1 MRLQILDF
9 KRGDCSIHRFTRSAL
24 LLGAGK
30 HMYGGTAY
38 VNCHLFDWYQHSM
51 SANQWDITKTFFLFL
66 FFIFSQLYFSGNGM
80 ITVIKSTHVKCYSM
94 HHSWDHTNHNL
105 LANLNESLDF
115 IWIDSKTAYPCPCL
129 VSHSLFI
136 LTL

>member
-9 KRGDCSIHRFTRSAL
+9 KRGDCSIHRFTKSTL

-38 VNCHLFDWYQHSM
+38 LNCHLFDWYQHVM
-51 SANQWDITKTFFLFL
+51 SANQWDITKTFFFNFL
-66 FFIFSQLYFSGNGM
+66 NFLSQLHFSGNGM
-80 ITVIKSTHVKCYSM
+80 ITVIKSTQVKCYSM

-115 IWIDSKTAYPCPCL
+115 IWIDSKTAYSCPCL
-129 VSHSLFI
+129 VSHSLYI